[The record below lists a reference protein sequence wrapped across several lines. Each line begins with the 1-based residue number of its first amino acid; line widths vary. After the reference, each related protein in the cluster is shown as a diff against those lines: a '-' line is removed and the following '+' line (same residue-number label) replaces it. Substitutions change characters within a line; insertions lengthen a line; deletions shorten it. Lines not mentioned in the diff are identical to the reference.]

1 MLPAGG
7 IFAGVNLKEVFPGQ
21 SLTDLKGLAC
31 LLLAVNM
38 ERKSPPMTKERQHRA
53 VKSLGCPERWGWKQ
67 DDSGKELSGL
77 WEVQT
82 NSLVKSLT
90 EREDG
95 N

>member
-38 ERKSPPMTKERQHRA
+38 ERKSP
-53 VKSLGCPERWGWKQ
+53 S
-67 DDSGKELSGL
+67 DDQRETTQSSKISGL
-77 WEVQT
+77 PREVG
-82 NSLVKSLT
+82 V
-90 EREDG
+90 EAR
-95 N
+95 